1 MSLTWWSTI
10 ARKDFAY
17 DLHPACNIEDKLQLH
32 LQNESKEKHTQYHK
46 RGINKRV
53 AMIKFLNFII
63 EN

>member
-1 MSLTWWSTI
+1 
-10 ARKDFAY
+10 
-17 DLHPACNIEDKLQLH
+17 LQLH